1 MTLFDMY
8 LTIAGM
14 VVILVLVIISF
25 VINSDED

>member
-14 VVILVLVIISF
+14 VVILVLVIIGF